1 MTQLLP
7 KGIRLRS
14 KNTLQ
19 VQSSKTVWV
28 DGKKQVNREFED
40 VPVVITAKCP
50 TYDTALQSA
59 IKEAM
64 KIKIGLDTLVASSG
78 YGKSKIR
85 KAFGVGKLKETFD
98 MLFEKRWSGQKQ
110 EKNVLIYATDI
121 FNYFPND
128 IRLDEMQTDEHY
140 EGFKKFV
147 IKQIEERPMNNLS
160 TVSNKS
166 VNHRLGILR
175 ETFRYAIKYGL
186 LDQDKLLNP
195 DIRAKD
201 MGWTNL
207 SVGMS
212 KRKRPLTD
220 EEVQNIYDQAVADG
234 ELEFA
239 DAFIWLVDTGMRHKT
254 EFDRFTVE
262 DIKYKQGHVIFYRE
276 KTGGWS
282 VPIPL
287 TDRCMEIAKARK
299 ELAFKRNGHKGRL
312 FTIGYSRRRTLFDRY
327 KKRCNLPEDFKP
339 YATRHTFITRLVE
352 AGNPPNVVKDLAGH
366 KCIETTFTFYAQS
379 SDKALKK
386 AITSI
391 NKPMSMIGHNRRKV
405 D

>member
-7 KGIRLRS
+7 KGIRLRE
-14 KNTLQ
+14 KNTIQ

-28 DGKKQVNREFED
+28 DGKKQVNREFKD

-50 TYDTALQSA
+50 TYDTALQVA

-64 KIKIGLDTLVASSG
+64 KIKINLDAYVSSSG

-128 IRLDEMQTDEHY
+128 IRLDEMQSEEQY
-140 EGFKKFV
+140 EGFKTFV
-147 IKQIEERPMNNLS
+147 IDQIAKRPMNNLS

-175 ETFRYAIKYGL
+175 ETFRYAIKHGL
-186 LDQDKLLNP
+186 LDQEKLLDPNE
-195 DIRAKD
+195 RVKD
-201 MGWTNL
+201 MGWANL
-207 SVGMS
+207 PEGIS
-212 KRKRPLTD
+212 KRKRPLTE
-220 EEVQNIYDQAVADG
+220 EEVENVYNQAIADG

-239 DAFIWLVDTGMRHKT
+239 DAFIWLVDTGMRHQT
-254 EFDRFTVE
+254 EFDKFTVGN
-262 DIKYKQGHVIFYRE
+262 INYKEKHIVFYRE
-276 KTGGWS
+276 KTNGWS
-282 VPIPL
+282 VAIPL
-287 TDRCMEIAKARK
+287 TDRCMDIANARRQ
-299 ELAFKRNGHKGRL
+299 LAFKRGGHNGRL
-312 FTIGYSRRRTLFDRY
+312 FTIGNSRRRTLFKRY
-327 KKRCNLPEDFKP
+327 KKRCELPDDFTP

-352 AGNPPNVVKDLAGH
+352 KGNPPSVVKDLAGH
-366 KCIETTFTFYAQS
+366 KRLETTQTFYTYS
-379 SDKALKK
+379 SDTLLKD
-386 AITSI
+386 AIKSI
-391 NKPMSMIGHNRRKV
+391 NKKTSMMGHNRRKV

>member
-7 KGIRLRS
+7 KGIRLRE
-14 KNTLQ
+14 KNTIQ

-28 DGKKQVNREFED
+28 DGKKKVNREFQD
-40 VPVVITAKCP
+40 IPIVITNKCP
-50 TYDTALQSA
+50 TYDTALQVA

-64 KIKIGLDTLVASSG
+64 KIKINLDAYVSSSG

-175 ETFRYAIKYGL
+175 ETFRYAIRYGL
-186 LDQDKLLNP
+186 LDQEKLLNP
-195 DIRAKD
+195 DKRIKD

-207 SVGMS
+207 PVGIS

-220 EEVQNIYDQAVADG
+220 EEVENVYQQAVADG

-254 EFDRFTVE
+254 EFDRFVVG
-262 DIKYKQGHVIFYRE
+262 DINYKEGFVKFYRE
-276 KTGGWS
+276 KTKKWS
-282 VPIPL
+282 EPIFL
-287 TDRCMEIAKARK
+287 TDRCMAIAKARK

-352 AGNPPNVVKDLAGH
+352 AGNPPRVVMDLAGH
-366 KCIETTFTFYAQS
+366 SCLDTTNTFYAFS
-379 SDKALKK
+379 TDKSLKK
-386 AITSI
+386 AIKSI
-391 NKPMSMIGHNRRKV
+391 NKPVSMIGHNRRKV